1 MYKPIPEP
9 NPQAGLHALRA
20 MLREKHP
27 LAAMQVFHASLGDVF
42 RIKLPGFAPVVLV
55 GPQAAHFVLVEE
67 RGSMRW
73 RNEQD
78 PVTDL
83 LRHGVLVED
92 GDEHDQLRRLMN
104 PSMHRRRLLGYEESM
119 LQAVDQVTAEWR
131 SAQTYDM
138 LVEMRKITLLILMRT
153 LFGEDFSPHLQR
165 LWAAVL
171 RSIQY
176 ISPGIWMF
184 WRSAPRPQYRR
195 AIVQINSYLYEII
208 QSRRQELDQGRPD
221 QDLLDELI
229 HAGLKDDLIR
239 DQLLTML
246 IAGHDTSTAL
256 LSWSL
261 AMMGLHPEIMRQS
274 QTEVDQTLGGLPPLG
289 EMLSQLVL
297 IQQVMQESLRL
308 YPPIHLGSRLA
319 AADLEY
325 DGYLIPKGT
334 RVIYS
339 IYLTQ
344 RHPGYWTDP
353 DRFDPQRWTGAAKP
367 APYTWLAF
375 GGGPRNCIGSA
386 FGQVETRLILARLL
400 QRFDLELVEKEIHL
414 HMGATLEPR
423 PGVRMR
429 VSTR

>member
-9 NPQAGLHALRA
+9 NPEAGLHALLA

-27 LAAMQVFHASLGDVF
+27 LAAMQVFHAALGDVF

-73 RNEQD
+73 RNELD

-92 GDEHDQLRRLMN
+92 GDEHDQLRHLMN
-104 PSMHRRRLLGYEESM
+104 PSMHRRKLPGYEEIM
-119 LQAVDQVTAEWR
+119 LQAADQVMAEWR
-131 SAQTYDM
+131 SGQTYDM
-138 LVEMRKITLLILMRT
+138 LVEMRKITLLILMHT

-184 WRSAPRPQYRR
+184 WRSAPRPPYRR
-195 AIVQINSYLYEII
+195 AFVQINNYLFEII
-208 QSRRQELDQGRPD
+208 RIRRQELEKGRPA

-229 HAGLKDDLIR
+229 SAGLDDDLIR

-261 AMMGLHPEIMRQS
+261 AMIGLHPQIMRQA
-274 QTEVDQTLGGLPPLG
+274 QTEVHQILGDSPPLG
-289 EMLSQLVL
+289 EMLSQLVV
-297 IQQVMQESLRL
+297 IQQVMQECLRL

-334 RVIYS
+334 RVVYS

-344 RHPGYWTDP
+344 RHPDYWSDP
-353 DRFDPQRWTGAAKP
+353 DRFDPQRWTGSAKP

-400 QRFDLELVEKEIHL
+400 QHFDLELVEKGIHP
-414 HMGATLEPR
+414 HMSATLEPR

-429 VSTR
+429 VNKR